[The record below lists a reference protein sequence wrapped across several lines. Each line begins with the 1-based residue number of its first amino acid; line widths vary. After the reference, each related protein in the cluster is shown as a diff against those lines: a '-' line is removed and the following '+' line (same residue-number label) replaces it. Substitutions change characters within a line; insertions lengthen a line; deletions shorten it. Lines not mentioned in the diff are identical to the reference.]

1 MYRGIDVSDC
11 QGKIDWKKVKAAG
24 VEFAILR
31 SVRGSGKPDYEFT
44 NNVAGCR
51 ANDIDFDV
59 YKYSYANSIFKAQTE
74 AHKVVDLLKAHN
86 ISDIT
91 VWWDVEDSSLRG
103 LGRTML
109 TNLINAAKVVVEA
122 AGYSFGV
129 YCNLDWYNNVLD
141 VSKFTVPFWMAKYP
155 SNDVMSIKAS
165 PNTSKKPN
173 VLPQH
178 ELFGWQY
185 SSKGRVNGINGNVD
199 LNVIY
204 ADINDDGSST
214 VVDNVAAVNPY
225 AVPTYTLYRGRLKQS
240 KEYVKWLQFEL
251 GFKGDDVDGIFGSDT
266 EAAFKTWQKLH
277 PKSYTTKYPDGK
289 CGPLSVRLL
298 AAA

>member
-11 QGKIDWKKVKAAG
+11 QGKIDWKKVKADG

-31 SVRGSGKPDYEFT
+31 SVRGSGKVDTQFS

-51 ANDIDFDV
+51 ANGIDFDV
-59 YKYSYANSIFKAQTE
+59 YKYSYANTIVKAQTE
-74 AHKVVDLLKAHN
+74 AKAVVNLLKAN
-86 ISDIT
+86 SVTDIT
-91 VWWDVEDSSLRG
+91 VWWDMEDSSLRK
-103 LGRTML
+103 LGKTTL
-109 TNLINAAKVVVEA
+109 TNLINAAKNIIDA
-122 AGYSFGV
+122 AGYGFGV
-129 YCNLDWYNNVLD
+129 YCNMDWYNNVLD
-141 VSKFTVPFWMAKYP
+141 VSKFTVPFWVARYP
-155 SNDVMSIKAS
+155 SNSSISIKTN
-165 PNTSKKPN
+165 PDTSKKPS
-173 VLPQH
+173 LLSKH

-185 SSKGRVNGINGNVD
+185 SSKGSVNGITGNVD
-199 LNVIY
+199 LNLIY
-204 ADINDDGSST
+204 SDITESSSST
-214 VVDNVAAVNPY
+214 VKSEVTAVNPY
-225 AVPTYTLYRGRLKQS
+225 DIPTYTLYRGRLKQS

-266 EAAFKTWQKLH
+266 EAAFKAWQKLH